1 MENLKSKPRSDQVS
15 KQERVIVESLS
26 QRVNELELDKLEL
39 VDQLQAAQQQL
50 QALQQLESFNNS
62 DQLQKALQAYQRKHA
77 V

>member
-62 DQLQKALQAYQRKHA
+62 D
-77 V
+77 